1 MSNDRLSSVCDSGK
15 GFYPVV
21 KRRGDLE
28 DFELPIWQH
37 LGERWFA
44 KVNRLARA
52 YSITRADLLTEALT
66 LFEKHRKTVAF
77 KKAGGNPATEE
88 DLRKTFGGFAKG
100 WWDSLSPQQ
109 RAVEAKK
116 RSKAAK
122 IRWAADKEAKMREAQ
137 ADKRKH

>member
-1 MSNDRLSSVCDSGK
+1 MINDRLSSVCDSGK

-21 KRRGDLE
+21 KRKGDLE

-44 KVNRLARA
+44 RVNRLARK
-52 YSITRADLLTEALT
+52 YEITRADLLVQALT
-66 LFEKHRKTVAF
+66 LFEKYQKTAAF
-77 KKAGGNPATEE
+77 KKAGGDPATEE

-100 WWDSLSPQQ
+100 WWDSLSAEQ
-109 RAVEAKK
+109 RKVEAKK

-122 IRWAADKEAKMREAQ
+122 ARWAAERRKE
-137 ADKRKH
+137 